1 MAVVLSKLDRN
12 NPSKS
17 PQPSNPLHGRRVLI
31 AEDNPMQR
39 KKLREL
45 YESMGFLCVG
55 EVENGLDCLEM
66 AEKTKPDLISLDILM
81 PVMHG
86 METLGY
92 LREAKSTA
100 AIVLVSAMGNV
111 EAITE
116 VKAKGHLPE
125 AVFSKKDTREMFIQ
139 VLTEIFEGD
148 SGEAAETESE
158 AESGSSDAQGGVSK
172 TA

>member
-17 PQPSNPLHGRRVLI
+17 FQASTPLQGRRVLI
-31 AEDNPMQR
+31 AEDNPLQR

-45 YESMGFLCVG
+45 YESMGFVCVG
-55 EVENGLDCLEM
+55 EAENGLECLEL
-66 AEKTKPDLISLDILM
+66 ADKTQPDLISLDILM

-92 LREAKSTA
+92 LRETKSTA

-125 AVFSKKDTREMFIQ
+125 AVFSKKDSREMFIQ
-139 VLTEIFEGD
+139 VLTEIFEAD
-148 SGEAAETESE
+148 AEEVPETDVSS
-158 AESGSSDAQGGVSK
+158 AGSADAK